1 MPLGQRIARIAPN
14 GAGASAICSANSRS
28 APETDS
34 RRWKRRISVPPP
46 PFAELLSGIDRASGS
61 PRLLSAGRGKRR
73 TCPVHIKRSHRDED
87 MLAEAISPSD
97 SRQADKELFHEAVP
111 RISALARGWVGN
123 NLIAYYALRIPAI
136 VLAALV
142 PALVALDFGTV
153 GRTITV
159 VLGVIVA
166 AATAVEHFLTSGQR
180 WRHYRGS
187 VELMKSEGWL
197 YLELAGPY
205 ANLGSLEAAFPTFV
219 RTSGNADAG

>member
-1 MPLGQRIARIAPN
+1 MPSKRSHQDEEKLKQAVEQATSDKRIRSYFEGRFLEYLRWLEN
-14 GAGASAICSANSRS
+14 GSANS
-28 APETDS
+28 
-34 RRWKRRISVPPP
+34 
-46 PFAELLSGIDRASGS
+46 
-61 PRLLSAGRGKRR
+61 
-73 TCPVHIKRSHRDED
+73 
-87 MLAEAISPSD
+87 
-97 SRQADKELFHEAVP
+97 
-111 RISALARGWVGN
+111 
-123 NLIAYYALRIPAI
+123 LILYYSLRIPAI

-142 PALVALDFGTV
+142 PALVALNLGTV

-205 ANLGSLEAAFPTFV
+205 SNLASLEAAFPIFV
-219 RTSGNADAG
+219 GRVETLMRDEVNEYVTIISTTREGTGDQPAQPVRN